1 MSLTTWL
8 AYIMGVVYT
17 VVIILC
23 DHVFNYLACLYNG
36 CGLHCKL
43 LYYATMSLT
52 TWLAYIGSCIL
63 LAEIQVC
70 KKIAT

>member
-23 DHVFNYLACLYNG
+23 DPVFNYLACLYNG

-43 LYYATMSLT
+43 LYFATMSLT
-52 TWLAYIGSCIL
+52 TWLAYIMGVVYTVSYYTMRPCL
-63 LAEIQVC
+63 
-70 KKIAT
+70 